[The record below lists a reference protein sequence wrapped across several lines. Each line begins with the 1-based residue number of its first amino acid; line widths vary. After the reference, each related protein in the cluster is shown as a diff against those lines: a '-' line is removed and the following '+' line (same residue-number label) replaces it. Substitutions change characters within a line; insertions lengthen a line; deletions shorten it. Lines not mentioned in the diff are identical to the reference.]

1 MESIPYYHTA
11 VVFGATGLV
20 GKQLVLGLIKE
31 STYSKIK
38 VFTRRPLHY
47 EHEKIIEIITD
58 FSDFKDVTSNLFSSD
73 IIYCCI
79 GTTIRKAGTKDN
91 FKKVDLDLPVEIAL
105 AGKERGISKIIVV
118 SSVGSNAD
126 SSNFYLK
133 TKGEMEEKV
142 KKAGLPV
149 ATFVRPSMLMGDRDE
164 FRFGEEVGKFFMKS
178 FSFAF
183 KGKWKKYQGIEA
195 ANVAKAMIRI
205 AGFSHPKQVYESD
218 ELQQL
223 AALDKTG

>member
-1 MESIPYYHTA
+1 
-11 VVFGATGLV
+11 
-20 GKQLVLGLIKE
+20 
-31 STYSKIK
+31 
-38 VFTRRPLHY
+38 
-47 EHEKIIEIITD
+47 
-58 FSDFKDVTSNLFSSD
+58 
-73 IIYCCI
+73 
-79 GTTIRKAGTKDN
+79 
-91 FKKVDLDLPVEIAL
+91 
-105 AGKERGISKIIVV
+105 
-118 SSVGSNAD
+118 
-126 SSNFYLK
+126 
-133 TKGEMEEKV
+133 MEEKV